1 VTIVTSGSDQRRT
14 GLTVSSLLVV
24 EGEPPIALVVA
35 GPTTDLWE
43 ITAGTGR
50 FIVHVCR
57 LGQQRLAD
65 VFAGLAPSPGG
76 VFASVETTDSP
87 WGPVL
92 GALPDRLYCSLA
104 AREEVGWSGLIRG
117 IVDRVEISD
126 LTDPLVHFRSVYHRL
141 AERV

>member
-1 VTIVTSGSDQRRT
+1 
-14 GLTVSSLLVV
+14 
-24 EGEPPIALVVA
+24 
-35 GPTTDLWE
+35 
-43 ITAGTGR
+43 
-50 FIVHVCR
+50 
-57 LGQQRLAD
+57 
-65 VFAGLAPSPGG
+65 
-76 VFASVETTDSP
+76 VETTDSP

-92 GALPDRLYCSLA
+92 GALPDRLYCSFA